1 MISNIRSGSI
11 LKHYLSNQYSYDEM
25 VGKDGNLRPHWEAF
39 FNSFNQLG
47 DGEIGSRNTEISRLL
62 KENGVTYNIYGDSQV
77 LNRDWNVDAI
87 PFLISKEEWETA
99 EAALKQRAELLNLL
113 LQDIYGEQKLIK
125 NGIVPLELIYNHA
138 GFLRQCAGIK
148 LPGKHSLVL
157 YSADMARSPDGKLW
171 IISDRTQ
178 APSGSGY
185 ALENRTVMTRVL
197 PELFSGLKVRHLSP
211 YFDTLN
217 NSLNEL
223 GARHHQNPRIVILTP
238 GPGSETYFEHSYL
251 SSHLGYTLV
260 QGNDL
265 MVKHNFVW
273 LKTLGGLEKVD
284 VIIRRIDDIY
294 CDPLELKADS
304 QLGVAG
310 LLQVI
315 RSGNVSIANPPG
327 SSILENPGLMPF
339 LQNISKHFFGTGLL
353 MPTIASWWCGQPKE
367 LKYVLN
373 NIQSLVIKKIFRG
386 TSRSTSI
393 DGGSLSANQLSELK
407 QQISK
412 HPFMY
417 VGQEK
422 IGLSSTP
429 SLVDGKIEPR
439 KTIFRSFLV
448 SNGDSYT
455 AMAGGLSRT
464 SSDALNFIVS
474 NQSGG
479 HSKDAWIISPEPG
492 NSSAIPKKY
501 QERIHATSNG
511 ILPSNTAENLF
522 WVGRYTERLLGNA
535 RFHRTVIQSITQGNR
550 LMTDNDIKTEQNLLK
565 ALTHYTFTYPG
576 FVEDEEGEE
585 NDNEDKLKNPWPE
598 LRDILFNE
606 ERAGSLKYDFLL
618 FIRAVHA
625 VRDHWSIDT
634 WRVLRGMEEAWST
647 VKDIPKPGH
656 LKMQHVLDSLITSV
670 VAFIGLNRES
680 ISREQGWLM
689 LDMGRKIEQCL
700 LLSSMLRATLVNKY
714 DDEVD
719 YNLQEALLISNEC
732 LVNFRYKY
740 RSLLQL
746 PLVLDLMIFDPNN
759 PRSLV
764 YQLDRL
770 KKNVGNLP
778 KAMGDQT
785 ILPHDLLI
793 AEAYS
798 LLKHTDK
805 EKLSLLDKEAAQHIK
820 LDNFLSKMYALLSGI
835 QSAISKTY
843 FIHAQSQKQLFS
855 TSQSDEDPAE

>member
-1 MISNIRSGSI
+1 MVSNLQSPLI
-11 LKHYLSNQYSYDEM
+11 LQSYLSDQYSYDEM
-25 VGKDGNLRPHWEAF
+25 FGKDGNLRPHWEAF
-39 FNSFNQLG
+39 FQSFSKLG
-47 DGEIGSRNTEISRLL
+47 EGEIQNRNIEIARLL
-62 KENGVTYNIYGDSQV
+62 KENGVTYNIYGDSTV
-77 LNRDWNVDAI
+77 VNRDWNVDAI
-87 PFLISKEEWETA
+87 PFLISKEEWELA

-125 NGIVPLELIYNHA
+125 NGIIPLELIYNHT
-138 GFLRQCAGIK
+138 GFLRQCANIK

-185 ALENRTVMTRVL
+185 ALENRMVMARVL
-197 PELFSGLKVRHLSP
+197 PELFTGLKVRQLSP
-211 YFDTLN
+211 YFDTLS

-223 GARHHQNPRIVILTP
+223 GTRHHQNPRIVILTP
-238 GPGSETYFEHSYL
+238 GPGNETYFEHSYL
-251 SSHLGYTLV
+251 SSQLGYTLV
-260 QGNDL
+260 QGSDL

-339 LQNISKHFFGTGLL
+339 LQHISKHFFGTDLL

-373 NIQSLVIKKIFRG
+373 NIRSLVIKKIYRG
-386 TSRSTSI
+386 TSRSTSV
-393 DGGSLSANQLSELK
+393 DGGSLSALQLNELK
-407 QQISK
+407 QQISRQ
-412 HPFMY
+412 PFLY

-429 SLVDGKIEPR
+429 SLVNEKIEPR

-479 HSKDAWIISPEPG
+479 NSKDTWIISPEPA
-492 NSSAIPKKY
+492 NSLLVPKKY
-501 QERIHATSNG
+501 NENVHTRSNG

-535 RFHRTVIQSITQGNR
+535 RFHRTVIQAITQGNR
-550 LMTDNDIKTEQNLLK
+550 LMVENDIQTEENLLK
-565 ALTHYTFTYPG
+565 ALTQYTFTYPG
-576 FVEDEEGEE
+576 FIETEGA
-585 NDNEDKLKNPWPE
+585 EDKLKNPWPE

-606 ERAGSLKYDFLL
+606 KRTGSLKYNFLL
-618 FIRAVHA
+618 FITAVHA
-625 VRDHWSIDT
+625 VRDHWSTDT

-647 VKDIPKPGH
+647 VKDIAKPGH
-656 LKMQHVLDSLITSV
+656 LKMQHVLDSLVTSV

-700 LLSSMLRATLVNKY
+700 LLISMLRATLVNKY
-714 DDEVD
+714 DDQVD
-719 YNLQEALLISNEC
+719 YNLQEALLTSNEG

-746 PLVLDLMIFDPNN
+746 PLVLDLMIFDVNN
-759 PRSLV
+759 PRSVV
-764 YQLDRL
+764 YQMDRL
-770 KKNVGNLP
+770 TKSLGNLP
-778 KAMGDQT
+778 EVNSDPLVLTHNVLLAAAY
-785 ILPHDLLI
+785 DLLQST
-793 AEAYS
+793 A
-798 LLKHTDK
+798 K
-805 EKLSLLDKEAAQHIK
+805 EKLVVLNEEAAQYTN
-820 LDNFLSKMYALLSGI
+820 LDNFLSKVYELLSGV
-835 QSAISKTY
+835 QSAVSTTY
-843 FIHAQSQKQLFS
+843 FTHAQSQKQLFS
-855 TSQSDEDPAE
+855 TGAEDEDSGV

>member
-1 MISNIRSGSI
+1 MRSTSI
-11 LKHYLSNQYSYDEM
+11 LKDYLSNQFSFDEM
-25 VGKDGNLRPHWEAF
+25 LDKEGVLRPQWKSF
-39 FNSFNQLG
+39 FTSFNQLG
-47 DGEIGSRNTEISRLL
+47 NSEILNRNTEISRLL
-62 KENGVTYNIYGDSQV
+62 KENGVTYNIYGDNTG

-87 PFLISKEEWETA
+87 PFLITKEEWETM
-99 EAALKQRAELLNLL
+99 EAALVQRAELFNLL
-113 LQDIYGEQKLIK
+113 LQDIYGEQKLIR
-125 NGIVPLELIYNHA
+125 NGILPPELVYNHT
-138 GFLRQCAGIK
+138 GFLRQCAGMK

-157 YSADMARSPDGKLW
+157 YSADVARSPEGKFW

-185 ALENRTVMTRVL
+185 ALENRNVMTRVL

-211 YFDTLN
+211 YFDTLS
-217 NSLNEL
+217 NSLSEL
-223 GARHHQNPRIVILTP
+223 GSRLHQNPRIVILTP
-238 GPGSETYFEHSYL
+238 GPGNETYFEHSYL

-265 MVKHNFVW
+265 MVKNNFVW
-273 LKTLGGLEKVD
+273 LKTLSGLEKVD
-284 VIIRRIDDIY
+284 VIIRRIDDDY
-294 CDPLELKADS
+294 CDPLELKSDS

-339 LQNISKHFFGTGLL
+339 LQNIARYFFGTGLL

-367 LKYVLN
+367 LTYVLN
-373 NIQSLVIKKIFRG
+373 NIQSLVIKRIYRG
-386 TSRSTSI
+386 TNKGTSV
-393 DGGSLSANQLSELK
+393 DGGSLTQEQISELK
-407 QQISK
+407 KRIIKQ
-412 HPFMY
+412 PFMY

-429 SLVDGKIEPR
+429 SLVNKKVEPR

-448 SNGDSYT
+448 SNGESYT

-464 SSDALNFIVS
+464 SSDAMNFIVS

-479 HSKDAWIISPEPG
+479 FSKDTWILAPEPV
-492 NSSAIPKKY
+492 SSIYIPKKHA
-501 QERIHATSNG
+501 ERDSLKTSG

-535 RFHRTVIQSITQGNR
+535 RFHRTVIQSIAEGNR
-550 LMTDNDIKTEQNLLK
+550 LMEESDIQTEHILLK

-576 FVEDEEGEE
+576 FIDDEDGK
-585 NDNEDKLKNPWPE
+585 NDIEFMLRHPWPE
-598 LRDILFNE
+598 LNDIIFNE

-634 WRVLRGMEEAWST
+634 WRVLRGIEEEWKSIKPGT
-647 VKDIPKPGH
+647 VPGH
-656 LKMQHVLDSLITSV
+656 LKTQHILDNLVTSV

-689 LDMGRKIEQCL
+689 LDMGRKMEQCL
-700 LLSSMLRATLVNKY
+700 LLISMLRATLVNKY
-714 DDEVD
+714 DEPVD
-719 YNLQEALLISNEC
+719 YRLQEAVLTSNES

-759 PRSLV
+759 PRSLL
-764 YQLDRL
+764 YQMDRL
-770 KKNVGNLP
+770 KKSLGNLP
-778 KAMGDQT
+778 KNNGDLT
-785 ILPHDLLI
+785 TAAHDILIGKAYDLL
-793 AEAYS
+793 
-798 LLKHTDK
+798 KQCDK
-805 EKLSLLDKEAAQHIK
+805 VTLSTLDEEGAQYIQ
-820 LDNFLSKMYALLSGI
+820 LDDFLSEMYDYISGI
-835 QSAISKTY
+835 QSAIAKAY
-843 FIHAQSQKQLFS
+843 FIHAQSHKQLFS
-855 TSQSDEDPAE
+855 TDQQSV

>member
-1 MISNIRSGSI
+1 VN
-11 LKHYLSNQYSYDEM
+11 
-25 VGKDGNLRPHWEAF
+25 
-39 FNSFNQLG
+39 
-47 DGEIGSRNTEISRLL
+47 
-62 KENGVTYNIYGDSQV
+62 
-77 LNRDWNVDAI
+77 
-87 PFLISKEEWETA
+87 
-99 EAALKQRAELLNLL
+99 
-113 LQDIYGEQKLIK
+113 
-125 NGIVPLELIYNHA
+125 
-138 GFLRQCAGIK
+138 
-148 LPGKHSLVL
+148 
-157 YSADMARSPDGKLW
+157 
-171 IISDRTQ
+171 
-178 APSGSGY
+178 
-185 ALENRTVMTRVL
+185 
-197 PELFSGLKVRHLSP
+197 
-211 YFDTLN
+211 
-217 NSLNEL
+217 
-223 GARHHQNPRIVILTP
+223 
-238 GPGSETYFEHSYL
+238 
-251 SSHLGYTLV
+251 
-260 QGNDL
+260 
-265 MVKHNFVW
+265 
-273 LKTLGGLEKVD
+273 
-284 VIIRRIDDIY
+284 
-294 CDPLELKADS
+294 
-304 QLGVAG
+304 
-310 LLQVI
+310 
-315 RSGNVSIANPPG
+315 
-327 SSILENPGLMPF
+327 
-339 LQNISKHFFGTGLL
+339 
-353 MPTIASWWCGQPKE
+353 
-367 LKYVLN
+367 
-373 NIQSLVIKKIFRG
+373 
-386 TSRSTSI
+386 
-393 DGGSLSANQLSELK
+393 
-407 QQISK
+407 
-412 HPFMY
+412 
-417 VGQEK
+417 
-422 IGLSSTP
+422 
-429 SLVDGKIEPR
+429 GKIEPR

-448 SNGDSYT
+448 SNGDGYT

-479 HSKDAWIISPEPG
+479 HSKDTWIISPEPG
-492 NSSAIPKKY
+492 NSILIPKKY
-501 QERIHATSNG
+501 QERTNASSNG

-550 LMTDNDIKTEQNLLK
+550 LMADTDIQTEQNLLK

-576 FVEDEEGEE
+576 FIDDENE
-585 NDNEDKLKNPWPE
+585 DNEEKLQQPWPE

-647 VKDIPKPGH
+647 VKDIQKPGH

-689 LDMGRKIEQCL
+689 LDMGRKIEQCI

-714 DDEVD
+714 DDQVD

-770 KKNVGNLP
+770 KKNLGNLP
-778 KAMGDQT
+778 KTMGDHT
-785 ILPHDLLI
+785 ILAHDLLI

-805 EKLSLLDKEAAQHIK
+805 EKLSVLDEEAGQHIN
-820 LDNFLSKMYALLSGI
+820 LDDFLSKMYELLSGI
-835 QSAISKTY
+835 QSTISKTY

-855 TSQSDEDPAE
+855 TDQSDEDPAE

>member
-1 MISNIRSGSI
+1 M
-11 LKHYLSNQYSYDEM
+11 LSNLRSAAVPPGYFSNQFSYDEM
-25 VGKDGNLRPHWEAF
+25 LGKDGNLRPHWDAF
-39 FNSFNQLG
+39 FKSLNQLG
-47 DGEIGSRNTEISRLL
+47 SGELQNRNSEIARLL
-62 KENGVTYNIYGDSQV
+62 KENGVTYNIYNNSKSD
-77 LNRDWNVDAI
+77 NRDWNMDAV
-87 PFLISKEEWETA
+87 PFLISKEEWEIT
-99 EAALKQRAELLNLL
+99 EAALIQRASLLNLL

-125 NGIVPLELIYNHA
+125 NGIIPLELVYNHT

-211 YFDTLN
+211 YFDTMS

-238 GPGSETYFEHSYL
+238 GPGNETYFEHSYL
-251 SSHLGYTLV
+251 SSNLSYTLV
-260 QGNDL
+260 QGHDL

-273 LKTLGGLEKVD
+273 LKTLSGLEKVD
-284 VIIRRIDDIY
+284 VIIRRVDDIY
-294 CDPLELKADS
+294 CDPLELKPDS

-339 LQNISKHFFGTGLL
+339 LQNISKYFFGTGLL

-367 LKYVLN
+367 MKYVLN
-373 NIQSLVIKKIFRG
+373 NIQSLVIKRIYRG

-393 DGGSLSANQLSELK
+393 DGARLSGSALNELK
-407 QQISK
+407 QKIHK
-412 HPFMY
+412 YPFLY

-429 SLVDGKIEPR
+429 SLVNGKMEAH

-479 HSKDAWIISPEPG
+479 QSKDTWIISPEPAQ
-492 NSSAIPKKY
+492 SIILPKKFA
-501 QERIHATSNG
+501 EKITAATNG
-511 ILPSNTAENLF
+511 GVLPSNTAENLF

-535 RFHRTVIQSITQGNR
+535 RFHRTVIQTIAEGNR
-550 LMTDNDIKTEQNLLK
+550 LMMDTDVQAEQVLLK

-576 FVEDEEGEE
+576 FIDEEDK
-585 NDNEDKLKNPWPE
+585 DNEEKLKQPWPE

-606 ERAGSLKYDFLL
+606 KRVGSLKYDFVL

-625 VRDHWSIDT
+625 VRDHWSTDT
-634 WRVLRGMEEAWST
+634 WRVLRGMEEAFAT
-647 VKDIPKPGH
+647 IKDHTTTGH
-656 LKMQHVLDSLITSV
+656 LKMQHILDSLVTSV

-700 LLSSMLRATLVNKY
+700 LLTNMLRATLVIKN
-714 DDEVD
+714 DDLVD
-719 YNLQEALLISNEC
+719 YKLQEAVLVSNEC

-740 RSLLQL
+740 RSLIQL

-759 PRSLV
+759 PRALL

-770 KKNVGNLP
+770 KKSLANLP
-778 KAMGDQT
+778 KTTETTLAA
-785 ILPHDLLI
+785 HDLFIIDAYQLI
-793 AEAYS
+793 HSAS
-798 LLKHTDK
+798 K
-805 EKLSLLDKEAAQHIK
+805 EKLSLQDEAAGQYLN
-820 LDNFLSKMYALLSGI
+820 LDAFLSDMYDILSGI
-835 QSAISKTY
+835 QSAVSKTY
-843 FIHAQSQKQLFS
+843 FIHAQSQKQLF
-855 TSQSDEDPAE
+855 TTDTPEGDFFE

>member
-1 MISNIRSGSI
+1 MVSNMRSTSI
-11 LKHYLSNQYSYDEM
+11 LQDYLSNQYSYDEM
-25 VGKDGNLRPHWEAF
+25 LGKDGNLRPHWQAF
-39 FNSFNQLG
+39 FQSFNQLG
-47 DGEIGSRNTEISRLL
+47 NGEIKSRNSEISRLL
-62 KENGVTYNIYGDSQV
+62 KENGVTYQIYGDSN
-77 LNRDWNVDAI
+77 LINRDWNMDSI
-87 PFLISKEEWETA
+87 PFLISKEEWEKV
-99 EAALKQRAELLNLL
+99 EAALIQRAELLNLL

-125 NGIVPLELIYNHA
+125 NGILPLELIYNHT
-138 GFLRQCAGIK
+138 GFLRPCSGIN

-211 YFDTLN
+211 YFDALS

-251 SSHLGYTLV
+251 SSNLGYTLV

-273 LKTLGGLEKVD
+273 LKTLSGLEKVD
-284 VIIRRIDDIY
+284 VIIRRIDDVY
-294 CDPLELKADS
+294 CDPLELKSDS
-304 QLGVAG
+304 QLGIAG

-339 LQNISKHFFGTGLL
+339 LQNISKYFFGTGLL

-367 LKYVLN
+367 LRYVLN
-373 NIQSLVIKKIFRG
+373 NIQSLVIKRIYRG
-386 TSRSTSI
+386 TSRSTSV
-393 DGGSLSANQLSELK
+393 DGASLSPSKINELK
-407 QQISK
+407 QQITRY
-412 HPFMY
+412 PFLY

-429 SLVDGKIEPR
+429 SLVNGKIEPR
-439 KTIFRSFLV
+439 KAIFRSFLV
-448 SNGDSYT
+448 SNGNSYT

-464 SSDALNFIVS
+464 SSDALSFIVS
-474 NQSGG
+474 NQLGG
-479 HSKDAWIISPEPG
+479 HSKDTWIISPEPG
-492 NSSAIPKKY
+492 NVLPLPKKY
-501 QERIHATSNG
+501 QKSLQAASKG

-535 RFHRTVIQSITQGNR
+535 RFHRTVIQSIAEGNR
-550 LMTDNDIKTEQNLLK
+550 LMEESDIQTEKILLT

-576 FVEDEEGEE
+576 FIDDEGGNDEE
-585 NDNEDKLKNPWPE
+585 KLKDPWPE
-598 LRDILFNE
+598 IKDIIFNE

-625 VRDHWSIDT
+625 VRDHWSTDT
-634 WRVLRGMEEAWST
+634 WRVLRGMEEEWSN
-647 VKDIPKPGH
+647 VKEVSKAGH
-656 LKMQHVLDSLITSV
+656 LKIQHVLDNLVTSV

-700 LLSSMLRATLVNKY
+700 LLTSMLRATLVNKH
-714 DDEVD
+714 DEQVD
-719 YNLQEALLISNEC
+719 YKLQEAVLISNES

-759 PRSLV
+759 PRALL
-764 YQLDRL
+764 YQMDRL
-770 KKNVGNLP
+770 KKNLGNLP
-778 KAMGDQT
+778 KTTDSQSAPMHE
-785 ILPHDLLI
+785 ILV
-793 AEAYS
+793 ARAYE
-798 LLKHTDK
+798 LFNLADK
-805 EKLSLLDKEAAQHIK
+805 EKLSVLNVEAGQYLK
-820 LDNFLSKMYALLSGI
+820 LDNFLSGMYDIL
-835 QSAISKTY
+835 SAIQNTVSKTY

-855 TSQSDEDPAE
+855 TDQSQSQSQGS

>member
-1 MISNIRSGSI
+1 MVSNLPSTST
-11 LKHYLSNQYSYDEM
+11 LQDYLSNKYSYDEM
-25 VGKDGNLRPHWEAF
+25 LGKDGILRPHWKAF
-39 FNSFNQLG
+39 FQSFDQLG
-47 DGEIGSRNTEISRLL
+47 NAEMQSRNDEMSRLL
-62 KENGVTYNIYGDSQV
+62 KENGVTYNIYNNSGV
-77 LNRDWNVDAI
+77 FNRDWNVDSI
-87 PFLISKEEWETA
+87 PFLISGEEWSKV
-99 EAALKQRAELLNLL
+99 EAALIQRAELLNLL
-113 LQDIYGEQKLIK
+113 LQDIYGDQKLIK
-125 NGIVPLELIYNHA
+125 KGIIPLELIYNHT

-148 LPGKHSLVL
+148 FPGKHSLLL

-197 PELFSGLKVRHLSP
+197 PELFNGLKVRHLSP
-211 YFDTLN
+211 YFDTLS

-265 MVKHNFVW
+265 MVKNNFVW
-273 LKTLGGLEKVD
+273 LKTLSGLEKVD
-284 VIIRRIDDIY
+284 VIIRRIDDVY
-294 CDPLELKADS
+294 CDPLELKEDS

-310 LLQVI
+310 LLTVI

-339 LQNISKHFFGTGLL
+339 LQNISQHFFGTGLL

-367 LKYVLN
+367 LKYVLQ
-373 NIQSLVIKKIFRG
+373 NIQSLVIKRIYRG
-386 TSRSTSI
+386 MSRSTSV
-393 DGGSLSANQLSELK
+393 DGASLSPAQIAELK
-407 QQISK
+407 YQINK
-412 HPFMY
+412 FPFLY

-429 SLVDGKIEPR
+429 SLVNGVIEPR

-448 SNGDSYT
+448 SNGSSYT

-464 SSDALNFIVS
+464 SSDALTFIVS

-479 HSKDAWIISPEPG
+479 NSKDTWIISPEPG
-492 NSSAIPKKY
+492 NSIIVPKKHP
-501 QERIHATSNG
+501 EKLEAPKG
-511 ILPSNTAENLF
+511 ILPSHTAENLF

-535 RFHRTVIQSITQGNR
+535 RFHRTVIQFIAGGNK
-550 LMTDNDIKTEQNLLK
+550 LMQETDIQTEQVLLK

-576 FVEDEEGEE
+576 FVEE
-585 NDNEDKLKNPWPE
+585 NEASAANLQEPWTE

-606 ERAGSLKYDFLL
+606 ARPGSLKYDYLL
-618 FIRAVHA
+618 FTRAVHA

-647 VKDIPKPGH
+647 VLDNPKPGH
-656 LKMQHVLDSLITSV
+656 LKMQYVLDNLITSV

-680 ISREQGWLM
+680 ISREQGWIM

-700 LLSSMLRATLVNKY
+700 LLVSMLRATLVNKY
-714 DDEVD
+714 DDQVD
-719 YNLQEALLISNEC
+719 YNLQESVLISNEG

-759 PRSLV
+759 PRALL

-770 KKNVGNLP
+770 KKNLGNLP
-778 KAMGDQT
+778 RNNQDQSL
-785 ILPHDLLI
+785 LPHDLLV
-793 AEAYS
+793 AEAYE
-798 LLKHTDK
+798 LMERANK
-805 EKLSLLDKEAAQHIK
+805 EQLAELNIAAGQYIN
-820 LDNFLSKMYALLSGI
+820 LDNFLSNMYELLANI
-835 QSAISKTY
+835 QNAVSKTY
-843 FIHAQSQKQLFS
+843 FKHAQSQKQLFS
-855 TSQSDEDPAE
+855 TDRQEDNTPG

>member
-1 MISNIRSGSI
+1 MVSNIHSASI
-11 LKHYLSNQYSYDEM
+11 LPGYLVNQYSYDEM
-25 VGKDGNLRPHWEAF
+25 LGLDGNLRPHWQAF
-39 FNSFNQLG
+39 FQSFAQMGKGEVQNRNS
-47 DGEIGSRNTEISRLL
+47 EISRLL
-62 KENGVTYNIYGDSQV
+62 KENGVTYNIYGDSSL

-87 PFLISKEEWETA
+87 PFMMGRDEWEKA

-113 LQDIYGEQKLIK
+113 LQDIYGDQKLIK
-125 NGIVPLELIYNHA
+125 KGIIPLELIYNHA

-185 ALENRTVMTRVL
+185 ALENRTVITRVL
-197 PELFSGLKVRHLSP
+197 PELFTGLKVRHLSP
-211 YFDTLN
+211 YFDTLS

-238 GPGSETYFEHSYL
+238 GPGNETYFEHSYL
-251 SSHLGYTLV
+251 SSYLGYTLV
-260 QGNDL
+260 QGQDL
-265 MVKHNFVW
+265 MVKNNFVW

-284 VIIRRIDDIY
+284 VIIRRIDDVY

-373 NIQSLVIKKIFRG
+373 NIQSLVIKRIFRG
-386 TSRSTSI
+386 TNISTSV
-393 DGGSLSANQLSELK
+393 DGGSLSARQLSELK
-407 QQISK
+407 QQINK

-429 SLVDGKIEPR
+429 SLVNGKIEPR
-439 KTIFRSFLV
+439 RTLFRSFLV

-474 NQSGG
+474 NQTGG
-479 HSKDAWIISPEPG
+479 NSKDTWIISPEPVH
-492 NSSAIPKKY
+492 SIKLAKSADLVPDASK
-501 QERIHATSNG
+501 G

-535 RFHRTVIQSITQGNR
+535 RFHRTVIQIITEGNK
-550 LMTDNDIKTEQNLLK
+550 LMMESDIETEKILLK

-576 FVEDEEGEE
+576 FIDEDDELKER
-585 NDNEDKLKNPWPE
+585 KLKQPWPE
-598 LRDILFNE
+598 LNDIIFNT
-606 ERAGSLKYDFLL
+606 ERSGSLKYDFIL

-625 VRDHWSIDT
+625 VRDHWSTDT
-634 WRVLRGMEEAWST
+634 WRVLRGMEEAWTS
-647 VKDIPKPGH
+647 VKEGTNPGH

-700 LLSSMLRATLVNKY
+700 LLTSMLRATLVTKY
-714 DDEVD
+714 DDLVD
-719 YNLQEALLISNEC
+719 YKLQEAVLVSNEG

-746 PLVLDLMIFDPNN
+746 PLVLDLMIFDANN
-759 PRSLV
+759 PRSLL

-770 KKNVGNLP
+770 KKSVGNLP
-778 KAMGDQT
+778 KTTDNSFAA
-785 ILPHDLLI
+785 HDVLLNKAYNLI
-793 AEAYS
+793 REA
-798 LLKHTDK
+798 DK
-805 EKLSLLDKEAAQHIK
+805 EKLAILNQATAEHKNLED
-820 LDNFLSKMYALLSGI
+820 FLSNMYEVLSGI
-835 QSAISKTY
+835 QNAISKTY
-843 FIHAQSQKQLFS
+843 FVHAQSQIQLFS
-855 TSQSDEDPAE
+855 TSQSRQDTLY

>member
-1 MISNIRSGSI
+1 MVSNIHSTSI
-11 LKHYLSNQYSYDEM
+11 FQDYLSNQYSYDEM
-25 VGKDGNLRPHWEAF
+25 LGKDGILRPHWNAF
-39 FNSFNQLG
+39 FQSFNQLG
-47 DGEIGSRNTEISRLL
+47 NGEIRNRHSEIARLL
-62 KENGVTYNIYGDSQV
+62 KENGVTYNIYENNAV
-77 LNRDWNVDAI
+77 ENRDWNVDAI
-87 PFLISKEEWETA
+87 PFLISKEEWVQA
-99 EAALKQRAELLNLL
+99 EAALIQRAELLNLL
-113 LQDIYGEQKLIK
+113 LKDIYGDQVLIK
-125 NGIVPLELIYNHA
+125 KGIIPHELIYNHT

-148 LPGKHSLVL
+148 FPGKHSLVL

-178 APSGSGY
+178 APSGYGY

-197 PELFSGLKVRHLSP
+197 PELFNGLQVRHLSP

-217 NSLNEL
+217 NSLIEL
-223 GARHHQNPRIVILTP
+223 GARLHQNPRIVLLTP
-238 GPGSETYFEHSYL
+238 GPGNETYFEHSYL

-265 MVKHNFVW
+265 MVKNNFVW

-284 VIIRRIDDIY
+284 VIIRRVDDNF

-339 LQNISKHFFGTGLL
+339 LQNISTYFFGTGLI

-367 LKYVLN
+367 LRYVLN
-373 NIQSLVIKKIFRG
+373 NIQSLVIKKIYRG
-386 TSRSTSI
+386 SSRSTSL
-393 DGGSLSANQLSELK
+393 DGGSLSALQLQELK
-407 QQISK
+407 KQISRS
-412 HPFMY
+412 PYLY

-429 SLVDGKIEPR
+429 SFMNGKIEPR

-448 SNGDSYT
+448 SNGQSYT

-464 SSDALNFIVS
+464 SSDALNFFVS

-479 HSKDAWIISPEPG
+479 NSKDTWIIAPEPV
-492 NSSAIPKKY
+492 NSILVPKKFP
-501 QERIHATSNG
+501 ERIPVSNG

-535 RFHRTVIQSITQGNR
+535 RFHRTVIQSLAEGNR
-550 LMTDNDIKTEQNLLK
+550 LMKQNDILTEQVLLK

-576 FVEDEEGEE
+576 FIEDDVDDKEK
-585 NDNEDKLKNPWPE
+585 KLKNPWPE
-598 LRDILFNE
+598 LKDILFNE
-606 ERAGSLKYDFLL
+606 ARAGSLKYDFML

-625 VRDHWSIDT
+625 VRDHWSTDT
-634 WRVLRGMEEAWST
+634 WRVLRGIEEEWAT
-647 VKDIPKPGH
+647 VKDGSQASN
-656 LKMQHVLDSLITSV
+656 LKMQHLLDSLITSV
-670 VAFIGLNRES
+670 VAFIGLHRES
-680 ISREQGWLM
+680 ISREQGWIM
-689 LDMGRKIEQCL
+689 LDLGRKIEQCL
-700 LLSSMLRATLVNKY
+700 LLTSMLRATLVNKY
-714 DDEVD
+714 DDLVD
-719 YNLQEALLISNEC
+719 YKLQEAVLISNES

-746 PLVLDLMIFDPNN
+746 PLVLDLMIFDPTN
-759 PRSLV
+759 PRSLL

-770 KKNVGNLP
+770 KKNLSNLP
-778 KAMGDQT
+778 DTADHSIHAHQ
-785 ILPHDLLI
+785 ILI
-793 AEAYS
+793 KTAYS
-798 LLKHTDK
+798 LLKKTSK
-805 EKLSLLDKEAAQHIK
+805 EQLSLLDAEAGQHLN
-820 LDNFLSKMYALLSGI
+820 LDNFLAAMYDHLSGI
-835 QSAISKTY
+835 QNAVSKTY
-843 FIHAQSQKQLFS
+843 FKHAVSQKQLFS
-855 TSQSDEDPAE
+855 TEQTGEDFGE

>member
-1 MISNIRSGSI
+1 MVSNIQSTSI
-11 LKHYLSNQYSYDEM
+11 LQDYLSNRYSYDEM
-25 VGKDGNLRPHWEAF
+25 LGKDGILRPHWNAF
-39 FNSFNQLG
+39 FQSFNQLG
-47 DGEIGSRNTEISRLL
+47 NGEIQNRHQEIARLL
-62 KENGVTYNIYGDSQV
+62 RENGVTYNIYGNNEV
-77 LNRDWNVDAI
+77 ENRDWNVDTI
-87 PFLISKEEWETA
+87 PFLISKEEWVHV
-99 EAALKQRAELLNLL
+99 EAALIQRAELLNLL
-113 LQDIYGEQKLIK
+113 LQDIYGDQTLIK
-125 NGIVPLELIYNHA
+125 KGIIPLELIYNHT

-148 LPGKHSLVL
+148 FPGKHSLVL

-223 GARHHQNPRIVILTP
+223 GARQQHNPRIVILTP
-238 GPGSETYFEHSYL
+238 GPGNETYFEHSYL

-265 MVKHNFVW
+265 MVKHNYVW

-284 VIIRRIDDIY
+284 VIIRRVDDIY

-339 LQNISKHFFGTGLL
+339 LQNISKYFFGTGLI

-367 LKYVLN
+367 LRYVLN
-373 NIQSLVIKKIFRG
+373 NIQSLVIKRIYRG
-386 TSRSTSI
+386 SSRSTSV
-393 DGGSLSANQLSELK
+393 DGGSLSATQLLELK
-407 QQISK
+407 QQINK
-412 HPFMY
+412 NPFMY

-429 SLVDGKIEPR
+429 SFTNGKIEPR

-448 SNGDSYT
+448 SNGVSYT

-479 HSKDAWIISPEPG
+479 HSKDTWIIAPEPV
-492 NSSAIPKKY
+492 NSILVPKKIP
-501 QERIHATSNG
+501 ERIPASNG

-535 RFHRTVIQSITQGNR
+535 RFHRTVIQSVAEGNR
-550 LMTDNDIKTEQNLLK
+550 LVMESNIQTEQILLK

-576 FVEDEEGEE
+576 FIDD
-585 NDNEDKLKNPWPE
+585 DNEGDADKLKNPWPE
-598 LRDILFNE
+598 LKDILFNE
-606 ERAGSLKYDFLL
+606 ARAGSLKYDFLL

-625 VRDHWSIDT
+625 VRDHWSTDT
-634 WRVLRGMEEAWST
+634 WRVLRGIEEEWAT
-647 VKDIPKPGH
+647 VKDGSRASH
-656 LKMQHVLDSLITSV
+656 LKMQHLLDSLVTSV

-680 ISREQGWLM
+680 ISREQGWVM
-689 LDMGRKIEQCL
+689 LDLGRKIEQCL
-700 LLSSMLRATLVNKY
+700 LLTSMLRATLVNKY
-714 DDEVD
+714 DDLVD
-719 YNLQEALLISNEC
+719 YTLQEAVLISNES

-746 PLVLDLMIFDPNN
+746 PLVLDLMIFDPTN
-759 PRSLV
+759 PRSLL

-770 KKNVGNLP
+770 KRNLGNLP
-778 KAMGDQT
+778 GTSDNSLQT
-785 ILPHDLLI
+785 HEILMD
-793 AEAYS
+793 AAYG
-798 LLKHTDK
+798 LLKQTNK
-805 EKLSLLDKEAAQHIK
+805 EKLSVLDLEAGQHIN
-820 LDNFLSKMYALLSGI
+820 LDDFLATMYNHLSGI
-835 QSAISKTY
+835 QNAVSKTY
-843 FIHAQSQKQLFS
+843 FKHAVAQKQLFS
-855 TSQSDEDPAE
+855 TDQTGEDFGE

>member
-1 MISNIRSGSI
+1 MVSIMRSTSF
-11 LKHYLSNQYSYDEM
+11 LKDYLSNQYSYDEM
-25 VGKDGNLRPHWEAF
+25 LGKDGNLRPHWHSF
-39 FNSFNQLG
+39 FQSFNELG
-47 DGEIGSRNTEISRLL
+47 SGEILNRNSEISRLL
-62 KENGVTYNIYGDSQV
+62 KENGVTYNIYGDSSE
-77 LNRDWNVDAI
+77 LSRDWNVDAI
-87 PFLISKEEWETA
+87 PFLISKEEWETV
-99 EAALKQRAELLNLL
+99 EAALIQRAELLNLL

-125 NGIVPLELIYNHA
+125 SGILPLELVYSHT
-138 GFLRQCAGIK
+138 GFLRQCAGIN

-197 PELFSGLKVRHLSP
+197 PELFTGLKVRHLSP
-211 YFDTLN
+211 YFDTLSH
-217 NSLNEL
+217 SLNEL
-223 GARHHQNPRIVILTP
+223 GSRLHQNPRIVILTP
-238 GPGSETYFEHSYL
+238 GPGNETYFEHSYL

-265 MVKHNFVW
+265 MVKNNFVW
-273 LKTLGGLEKVD
+273 LKTLSGLEKVD
-284 VIIRRIDDIY
+284 VIIRRIDDVY

-315 RSGNVSIANPPG
+315 RSGNVTIANPPG

-339 LQNISKHFFGTGLL
+339 LQNISKYFFGNGLL
-353 MPTIASWWCGQPKE
+353 LPTIASWWCGQPKE
-367 LKYVLN
+367 LRYVLN
-373 NIQSLVIKKIFRG
+373 NLQSLVIKKIFRG
-386 TSRSTSI
+386 TSKGTSV
-393 DGGSLSANQLSELK
+393 DGASLSAQQLNELK
-407 QQISK
+407 QRIIK

-429 SLVDGKIEPR
+429 SLVNKKVEPR

-479 HSKDAWIISPEPG
+479 FSKDTWIISPEPG
-492 NSSAIPKKY
+492 GTLYVPKKY
-501 QERIHATSNG
+501 PERVNVVSNG

-535 RFHRTVIQSITQGNR
+535 RFHRTVLQCIAEGNR
-550 LMTDNDIKTEQNLLK
+550 LMQENDVQTEQILLK

-576 FVEDEEGEE
+576 FIEDEDGA
-585 NDNEDKLKNPWPE
+585 DNESREKLKNPWPE
-598 LRDILFNE
+598 INDIIFNE
-606 ERAGSLKYDFLL
+606 ARAGSLKYDFIL

-625 VRDHWSIDT
+625 VRDHWSTDT
-634 WRVLRGMEEAWST
+634 WRVLRGIEEEWKK
-647 VKDIPKPGH
+647 VKTATIPGH
-656 LKMQHVLDSLITSV
+656 LKIQHLLDNLITST

-700 LLSSMLRATLVNKY
+700 LLISMLRATLVNKY
-714 DDEVD
+714 DDLVD
-719 YNLQEALLISNEC
+719 YKLQEAVLTTNESI
-732 LVNFRYKY
+732 VNFRYKY

-759 PRSLV
+759 PRSLL
-764 YQLDRL
+764 YQMDRL
-770 KKNVGNLP
+770 KKSLGNLP
-778 KAMGDQT
+778 KTNGDE
-785 ILPHDLLI
+785 LSAHDVLI
-793 AEAYS
+793 ADAYHLIDRAS
-798 LLKHTDK
+798 K
-805 EKLSLLDKEAAQHIK
+805 ENLSLLDQHSAQYLK
-820 LDNFLSKMYALLSGI
+820 LDDFLSEMYDALSGI
-835 QSAISKTY
+835 QNAISKTY
-843 FIHAQSQKQLFS
+843 FVHAQSHKQLFS
-855 TSQSDEDPAE
+855 TDV

>member
-1 MISNIRSGSI
+1 MLSNLSSTADYPG
-11 LKHYLSNQYSYDEM
+11 YLTNQYSYDEM
-25 VGKDGNLRPHWEAF
+25 MGRDGNLRPHWEAF
-39 FNSFNQLG
+39 FKSLNQLG
-47 DGEIGSRNTEISRLL
+47 NTEILNRNNEIARLL
-62 KENGVTYNIYGDSQV
+62 KENGVTYNIYGDSKTD
-77 LNRDWNVDAI
+77 NRDWNMDAI
-87 PFLISKEEWETA
+87 PFLISKEEWKLT
-99 EAALKQRAELLNLL
+99 EAALIQRASLFNLV
-113 LQDIYGEQKLIK
+113 LQDIYGEQTLIK
-125 NGIVPLELIYNHA
+125 KGIIPLELIYNHT

-148 LPGKHSLVL
+148 FPGKHSLVL

-185 ALENRTVMTRVL
+185 ALENRTVMTRAL

-211 YFDTLN
+211 YFDAMSH
-217 NSLNEL
+217 SLNEL

-238 GPGSETYFEHSYL
+238 GPGNETYFEHSYL
-251 SSHLGYTLV
+251 SSNLGYTLV
-260 QGNDL
+260 QGHDL

-273 LKTLGGLEKVD
+273 LKTLSGLEKVD

-294 CDPLELKADS
+294 CDPLELKPDS
-304 QLGVAG
+304 RLGVTG

-339 LQNISKHFFGTGLL
+339 LQNISNYFFGTGLL
-353 MPTIASWWCGQPKE
+353 LPTIASWWCGQLKE
-367 LKYVLN
+367 MKYVLN
-373 NIQSLVIKKIFRG
+373 NMPSLVIKRIYRG
-386 TSRSTSI
+386 TSKSTSV
-393 DGGSLSANQLSELK
+393 DGGMLSAAQLKELK
-407 QQISK
+407 QQIIK
-412 HPFMY
+412 YPFLY

-429 SLVDGKIEPR
+429 SLINGKLEPR

-479 HSKDAWIISPEPG
+479 QSKDTWIISQEPV
-492 NSSAIPKKY
+492 NAIVLPKKY
-501 QERIHATSNG
+501 TEHITPAANG
-511 ILPSNTAENLF
+511 GVLPSNTAENLF

-535 RFHRTVIQSITQGNR
+535 RFHRTVIHTIAEGNR
-550 LMTDNDIKTEQNLLK
+550 LVQETDILAEKVLLK

-576 FVEDEEGEE
+576 FIDEEGK
-585 NDNEDKLKNPWPE
+585 DNEEKLLHPWPE
-598 LRDILFNE
+598 LKDILFNE
-606 ERAGSLKYDFLL
+606 KRAGSLKYDFIL

-625 VRDHWSIDT
+625 VRDHWSTDT
-634 WRVLRGMEEAWST
+634 WRVLRGMEEAWET
-647 VKDIPKPGH
+647 VKDYSTTGH
-656 LKMQHVLDSLITSV
+656 LKMQHILDSLVTSV

-700 LLSSMLRATLVNKY
+700 LLTSMLRSTLVIKN
-714 DDEVD
+714 DDLAD
-719 YNLQEALLISNEC
+719 YKLQEAVLVNNEC

-740 RSLLQL
+740 RSLIQL

-759 PRSLV
+759 PRALL

-770 KKNVGNLP
+770 KKTLANLP
-778 KAMGDQT
+778 DTSDNSLAV
-785 ILPHDLLI
+785 HDLLI
-793 AEAYS
+793 IEAYQ
-798 LLKHTDK
+798 LMHQNNK
-805 EKLSLLDKEAAQHIK
+805 EKLSLLDEAAGQYLH
-820 LDNFLSKMYALLSGI
+820 LDEFLSAMYDILSGI
-835 QSAISKTY
+835 QKAVSKTY
-843 FIHAQSQKQLFS
+843 FTHVQSQRQLF
-855 TSQSDEDPAE
+855 TTDTPEGDFFE